1 MNQHPVPQQISSY
14 EFKLVG
20 DMTLKQFVQ
29 LAAGVAIAFLF
40 YVLPIPGFIKWPLV
54 TISALSG
61 VGFAFLP
68 VQDRSLSSWLL
79 LFFKA
84 CYSPTYYS
92 WKKGTAQDIYRRE
105 VVVSA
110 PAFIATGN
118 VQQAEVYLS
127 SIPVPTEISSAE
139 EYEQSFLRKVLN
151 FFQFAGGVTQQNVQ
165 AQVPTPAV
173 TPITSQEAPSV
184 APNLV
189 PKPTPAQPPPEHY
202 RGEKVAPVFGKEVDT
217 RHAGAAVFAPEAAP
231 PAPPERPNTVVGQ
244 VLTHDGKIV
253 ESAILE
259 IREVGGPPVRAL
271 KTNKVGHFLT
281 VTPLKD
287 GEYEVETEKD
297 GLSFDVFKFK
307 TTGKIIEP
315 ILIVGKNI
323 EQKVQSYS

>member
-29 LAAGVAIAFLF
+29 LAVGIAIAFLF
-40 YVLPIPGFIKWPLV
+40 YVLPIPGLLKWPLV

-92 WKKGTAQDIYRRE
+92 WKKGTAQDIYRKE
-105 VVVSA
+105 VVVSTA
-110 PAFIATGN
+110 AFIATGS
-118 VQQAEVYLS
+118 VQQAEAYLS
-127 SIPVPTEISSAE
+127 SVPVPSEISSAE

-151 FFQFAGGVTQQNVQ
+151 FFQFAGGGSQQSAQTQM
-165 AQVPTPAV
+165 PTTPAV
-173 TPITSQEAPSV
+173 TPITSQDAPSV

-189 PKPTPAQPPPEHY
+189 PKPTPPPPPPEHY
-202 RGEKVAPVFGKEVDT
+202 RGEKVAPVFGNEAAKS
-217 RHAGAAVFAPEAAP
+217 HAGAAVFAPEAAP

-244 VLTHDGKIV
+244 VLTNEGKIV

-315 ILIVGKNI
+315 ILIVSKKGI
-323 EQKVQSYS
+323 EPSS